1 MGQENVH
8 KHLEVTGTEIKG
20 CREWGRG
27 RGGGACE

>member
-8 KHLEVTGTEIKG
+8 KHLEMKGTEIKG

-27 RGGGACE
+27 QRGARE